1 MLKGEG
7 RVQEVGSGIFFFFF
21 LICLERMWLGGK
33 LLLARSVGGVEFI

>member
-21 LICLERMWLGGK
+21 NLFGKDVAWWQTSAGKERWWG
-33 LLLARSVGGVEFI
+33 

>member
-7 RVQEVGSGIFFFFF
+7 RVQEVGSGIFF

>member
-7 RVQEVGSGIFFFFF
+7 RVTRSWKRDFF

>member
-7 RVQEVGSGIFFFFF
+7 RVQEVGSGIFFFF

>member
-21 LICLERMWLGGK
+21 FNLFGKDVAWWQTSAGKERWWG
-33 LLLARSVGGVEFI
+33 

>member
-7 RVQEVGSGIFFFFF
+7 RVTRSWKRDFFFFF